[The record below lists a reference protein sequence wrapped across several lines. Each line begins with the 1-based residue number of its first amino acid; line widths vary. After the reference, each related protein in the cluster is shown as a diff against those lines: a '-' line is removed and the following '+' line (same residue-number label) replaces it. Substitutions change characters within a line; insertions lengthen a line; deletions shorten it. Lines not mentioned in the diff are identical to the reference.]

1 MKIFSMIILLFC
13 FSLQAQQ
20 KRWQLDS
27 IQQIQFYSDKIEY
40 VYKTFHQSYDP
51 KTRTVTMI
59 DETKGEWG
67 DRTKYICEYSPLDSL
82 LSQTVYTYDED
93 IKKWEKQEMIHY
105 VYRGAEIQE
114 KMYHKNEIGDWKI
127 LRTSYFENIDGKLY
141 LKKEENGE
149 KTQKGWEVITYDPP
163 KPWRHF
169 SMQELNLKKKLSPDL
184 WIYLSMRGL
193 NPKKKVAPQVKYN
206 KKGEVIEKLY
216 IEMDNYKDKQKF
228 SYDNSGNISEI
239 ELYELRDPKVGFTK
253 EEKRVYTYAPDI
265 LYEEVLDKW
274 KQNYENRKPKKAFL
288 SEKVYRTQNS
298 GDYKFIYEHRYFYSP
313 IKQ

>member
-1 MKIFSMIILLFC
+1 MKIVSIISLLLC

-27 IQQIQFYSDKIEY
+27 IQQIQLYSDKIEY

-127 LRTSYFENIDGKLY
+127 LRTSYIENIDGKLY

-253 EEKRVYTYAPDI
+253 EEKRVYTYALDI

-274 KQNYENRKPKKAFL
+274 KQNDENRKPKNAIL
-288 SEKVYRTQNS
+288 SKKVYR
-298 GDYKFIYEHRYFYSP
+298 YKTLGGSEFIYEHRYFYSP

>member
-1 MKIFSMIILLFC
+1 MKIVSIISLLLC

-27 IQQIQFYSDKIEY
+27 IQQIQLYSNEIEY

-82 LSQTVYTYDED
+82 LSQTVYTYDEA

-114 KMYHKNEIGDWKI
+114 KMYRKNKIGDWKI

-163 KPWRHF
+163 KLWHYF
-169 SMQELNLKKKLSPDL
+169 SMQE
-184 WIYLSMRGL
+184 L
-193 NPKKKVAPQVKYN
+193 NPKKKVAPQEKYN
-206 KKGEVIEKLY
+206 KKGEV
-216 IEMDNYKDKQKF
+216 
-228 SYDNSGNISEI
+228 
-239 ELYELRDPKVGFTK
+239 
-253 EEKRVYTYAPDI
+253 
-265 LYEEVLDKW
+265 
-274 KQNYENRKPKKAFL
+274 RKA
-288 SEKVYRTQNS
+288 VYRN
-298 GDYKFIYEHRYFYSP
+298 G
-313 IKQ
+313 

>member
-1 MKIFSMIILLFC
+1 MKIVSIISLLLC

-216 IEMDNYKDKQKF
+216 IDMDNYKDKQKF

>member
-1 MKIFSMIILLFC
+1 MKIFSIIILLFC

-27 IQQIQFYSDKIEY
+27 IQQIQFRSDKAGY

-51 KTRTVTMI
+51 KTRTVIMI

-82 LSQTVYTYDED
+82 LSQTVYTYDEA

-127 LRTSYFENIDGKLY
+127 LRISYFENIDGKLY
-141 LKKEENGE
+141 LKKEDNGE

-163 KPWRHF
+163 KLWHYF
-169 SMQELNLKKKLSPDL
+169 SMQE
-184 WIYLSMRGL
+184 L
-193 NPKKKVAPQVKYN
+193 NPKKKVAPQEKYN

-274 KQNYENRKPKKAFL
+274 KQNYENRKPKKAIL

-313 IKQ
+313 IEQ

>member
-1 MKIFSMIILLFC
+1 MKIVSIISLLLC

-127 LRTSYFENIDGKLY
+127 LRTSYIENIDGKLY

-149 KTQKGWEVITYDPP
+149 KTQKGWEVITYAPP

-228 SYDNSGNISEI
+228 SYDNSVNISEI

-274 KQNYENRKPKKAFL
+274 KQNYENRKPKKAIL

-313 IKQ
+313 IK

>member
-1 MKIFSMIILLFC
+1 MKIVSIISLLLC

-127 LRTSYFENIDGKLY
+127 LRTSYIENIDGKLY

-149 KTQKGWEVITYDPP
+149 KTQKGWEVITYAPP

-274 KQNYENRKPKKAFL
+274 KQNYENRKPKKAIL

-313 IKQ
+313 IK

>member
-1 MKIFSMIILLFC
+1 MKIVSIISLLLC

>member
-1 MKIFSMIILLFC
+1 MKIVSIISLLLC

-127 LRTSYFENIDGKLY
+127 LRTSYIENIDGKLY

-149 KTQKGWEVITYDPP
+149 KTQKGWEVITYAPP

-184 WIYLSMRGL
+184 WIYLSKRGL

-274 KQNYENRKPKKAFL
+274 KQNYENRKPKKAIL

-313 IKQ
+313 IK

>member
-1 MKIFSMIILLFC
+1 MKIVSIISLLFC

-27 IQQIQFYSDKIEY
+27 IQQIQLYSNEIEY

-59 DETKGEWG
+59 DETKVEWG

-114 KMYHKNEIGDWKI
+114 RVYDKNEEGDWKI
-127 LRTSYFENIDGKLY
+127 LRTSYIENIDGKLY

-149 KTQKGWEVITYDPP
+149 KTQKGWEVITYAPP

-274 KQNYENRKPKKAFL
+274 KQNYENRKPKKAIL

-313 IKQ
+313 IEQ

>member
-1 MKIFSMIILLFC
+1 MKIVSIISLLFC

-27 IQQIQFYSDKIEY
+27 IQQIQLYSNEIEY

-59 DETKGEWG
+59 DETKVEWG

-114 KMYHKNEIGDWKI
+114 RVYDKNEEGDWKI
-127 LRTSYFENIDGKLY
+127 LRTSYIENIDGKLY

-149 KTQKGWEVITYDPP
+149 KTQKGWEVITYAPP

-216 IEMDNYKDKQKF
+216 VGIDNYKDKQKF

-274 KQNYENRKPKKAFL
+274 KQNYENRKPKKAIL
-288 SEKVYRTQNS
+288 SEKVYRTENS

-313 IKQ
+313 IEQ

>member
-1 MKIFSMIILLFC
+1 MKIVSIISLLLC

-27 IQQIQFYSDKIEY
+27 IQQIQLYSDKIEY

>member
-1 MKIFSMIILLFC
+1 MKIVSIISLLFC

-27 IQQIQFYSDKIEY
+27 IQQIQLYSNEIEY

-59 DETKGEWG
+59 DETKVEWG

-114 KMYHKNEIGDWKI
+114 RVYDKNEEGDWKI
-127 LRTSYFENIDGKLY
+127 LRTSYIENIDGKLY

-149 KTQKGWEVITYDPP
+149 KTQKGWEVITYAPP

-274 KQNYENRKPKKAFL
+274 KKNNENRHPKNAIL
-288 SEKVYRTQNS
+288 SKKVYR
-298 GDYKFIYEHRYFYSP
+298 YKTLGGSEFIYEHRYFYSP

>member
-1 MKIFSMIILLFC
+1 MKLVSIIILLFC
-13 FSLQAQQ
+13 LSLQAQQ

-27 IQQIQFYSDKIEY
+27 IQQIQFYSDKTEV

-114 KMYHKNEIGDWKI
+114 KMYSKNERGDWKI

-216 IEMDNYKDKQKF
+216 VGIDNYKDKQKF

-274 KQNYENRKPKKAFL
+274 KQNYENRKPKNAIL
-288 SEKVYRTQNS
+288 SKKVYR
-298 GDYKFIYEHRYFYSP
+298 YKTLGGSEFIYEHRYFYSP

>member
-1 MKIFSMIILLFC
+1 MKIVSIISLLLC

-27 IQQIQFYSDKIEY
+27 IQQIQLYSNEIEY

-82 LSQTVYTYDED
+82 LSQTVYTYGEA

-114 KMYHKNEIGDWKI
+114 KMYRKNKIGDWKI

-163 KPWRHF
+163 EEWYHF
-169 SMQELNLKKKLSPDL
+169 SMQETAYKK
-184 WIYLSMRGL
+184 
-193 NPKKKVAPQVKYN
+193 NVAPKVKYN
-206 KKGEVIEKLY
+206 AKGEA
-216 IEMDNYKDKQKF
+216 IEMLFIRKNGYKDKQKL
-228 SYDNSGNISEI
+228 SYDDLGNIHEL
-239 ELYELRDPKVGFTK
+239 ELYELRDSNIGLKK
-253 EEKRVYTYAPDI
+253 EEKRVYTYASDI
-265 LYEEVLDKW
+265 PYEEVLDKW
-274 KQNYENRKPKKAFL
+274 KKNNENRHPKNAIL
-288 SEKVYRTQNS
+288 SKKVYR
-298 GDYKFIYEHRYFYSP
+298 YKTLGGSEFIYEDRYFYSP

>member
-1 MKIFSMIILLFC
+1 MKIVSIISLLLC

-82 LSQTVYTYDED
+82 LSQTVYTYDEA

-114 KMYHKNEIGDWKI
+114 KMYRKNKIGDWKI

-163 KPWRHF
+163 KLWHYF
-169 SMQELNLKKKLSPDL
+169 SMQE
-184 WIYLSMRGL
+184 L
-193 NPKKKVAPQVKYN
+193 NPKKKVAPQEKYN

-274 KQNYENRKPKKAFL
+274 KQNYENRKPKKAIL

-298 GDYKFIYEHRYFYSP
+298 GDYEFIYEHRYFYSP

>member
-1 MKIFSMIILLFC
+1 MKIVSIISLLFC

-27 IQQIQFYSDKIEY
+27 IQQIQLYSNEIEY

-82 LSQTVYTYDED
+82 LSQTVYTYDEA

-105 VYRGAEIQE
+105 VYTGAEIQE

-149 KTQKGWEVITYDPP
+149 KTQRGWKVITYDPP
-163 KPWRHF
+163 ELWRYF
-169 SMQELNLKKKLSPDL
+169 SMQ
-184 WIYLSMRGL
+184 GL

-216 IEMDNYKDKQKF
+216 VEMDNYKDKQKF

-239 ELYELRDPKVGFTK
+239 ELYELRDPKVGFK
-253 EEKRVYTYAPDI
+253 GRKKSVYLCP
-265 LYEEVLDKW
+265 
-274 KQNYENRKPKKAFL
+274 
-288 SEKVYRTQNS
+288 
-298 GDYKFIYEHRYFYSP
+298 RYSL
-313 IKQ
+313 

>member
-1 MKIFSMIILLFC
+1 MKIFSIIILLFC

-27 IQQIQFYSDKIEY
+27 IQQIQFHSDKEGY

-51 KTRTVTMI
+51 KTRTVIMI

-82 LSQTVYTYDED
+82 LSQTVYTYDEA

-149 KTQKGWEVITYDPP
+149 KTQRSWKVITDDPP
-163 KPWRHF
+163 ELWRYF
-169 SMQELNLKKKLSPDL
+169 SMQE
-184 WIYLSMRGL
+184 L

-216 IEMDNYKDKQKF
+216 VGIDNYKDEQKF

-239 ELYELRDPKVGFTK
+239 ELYQLRDPKVGFTK

-274 KQNYENRKPKKAFL
+274 KQNYENRKPKKAIL

-298 GDYKFIYEHRYFYSP
+298 GDYEFIYEHRYFYSP
-313 IKQ
+313 IEQ

>member
-1 MKIFSMIILLFC
+1 MKIVSIISLLLC

-127 LRTSYFENIDGKLY
+127 LRTSYIENIDGKLY

-193 NPKKKVAPQVKYN
+193 NPKKKVALQVKYN

-253 EEKRVYTYAPDI
+253 EEKRVYTYALDI

>member
-1 MKIFSMIILLFC
+1 
-13 FSLQAQQ
+13 
-20 KRWQLDS
+20 
-27 IQQIQFYSDKIEY
+27 
-40 VYKTFHQSYDP
+40 
-51 KTRTVTMI
+51 
-59 DETKGEWG
+59 
-67 DRTKYICEYSPLDSL
+67 
-82 LSQTVYTYDED
+82 
-93 IKKWEKQEMIHY
+93 MIHY

-114 KMYHKNEIGDWKI
+114 KMYRKNKIGDWKI

-163 KPWRHF
+163 KLWHYF
-169 SMQELNLKKKLSPDL
+169 SMQE
-184 WIYLSMRGL
+184 L
-193 NPKKKVAPQVKYN
+193 NPKKKVAPQEKYN

-274 KQNYENRKPKKAFL
+274 KQNYENRKPKKAIL

-313 IKQ
+313 IEQ

>member
-1 MKIFSMIILLFC
+1 MKIVSIISLLLC

-127 LRTSYFENIDGKLY
+127 LRTSYIENIDGKLY

-149 KTQKGWEVITYDPP
+149 KTQKGWEVITY
-163 KPWRHF
+163 
-169 SMQELNLKKKLSPDL
+169 
-184 WIYLSMRGL
+184 
-193 NPKKKVAPQVKYN
+193 APQN
-206 KKGEVIEKLY
+206 RGVISLCR
-216 IEMDNYKDKQKF
+216 
-228 SYDNSGNISEI
+228 S
-239 ELYELRDPKVGFTK
+239 
-253 EEKRVYTYAPDI
+253 
-265 LYEEVLDKW
+265 
-274 KQNYENRKPKKAFL
+274 
-288 SEKVYRTQNS
+288 
-298 GDYKFIYEHRYFYSP
+298 
-313 IKQ
+313 

>member
-1 MKIFSMIILLFC
+1 MFC

-27 IQQIQFYSDKIEY
+27 IQQIQLYSNEIEY

-59 DETKGEWG
+59 DETKVEWG

-114 KMYHKNEIGDWKI
+114 RVYDKNEEGDWKI
-127 LRTSYFENIDGKLY
+127 LRTSYIENIDGKLY

-149 KTQKGWEVITYDPP
+149 KTQKGWEVITYAPP

-274 KQNYENRKPKKAFL
+274 KKNNENRHPKNAIL
-288 SEKVYRTQNS
+288 SKKVYR
-298 GDYKFIYEHRYFYSP
+298 YKTLGGSEFIYEHRYFYSP

>member
-1 MKIFSMIILLFC
+1 MKIVLIISLLFC

-27 IQQIQFYSDKIEY
+27 IQQIQLYSNEIEY

-59 DETKGEWG
+59 DETKVEWG

-114 KMYHKNEIGDWKI
+114 RVYDKNEEGDWKI
-127 LRTSYFENIDGKLY
+127 LRTSYIENIDGKLY

-149 KTQKGWEVITYDPP
+149 KTQKGWEVITYAPP

-253 EEKRVYTYAPDI
+253 EEKRVYTYASDI
-265 LYEEVLDKW
+265 PYEEVLDKW
-274 KQNYENRKPKKAFL
+274 KKNNENRHPKNAIL
-288 SEKVYRTQNS
+288 SKKVYR
-298 GDYKFIYEHRYFYSP
+298 YKTLGGSEFIYEHRYFYSP

>member
-1 MKIFSMIILLFC
+1 MKIVSIISLLFC

-27 IQQIQFYSDKIEY
+27 IQQIQLYSNEIEY

-59 DETKGEWG
+59 DETKVEWG

-114 KMYHKNEIGDWKI
+114 RVYDKNEEGDWKI
-127 LRTSYFENIDGKLY
+127 LRTSYIENIDGKLY

-163 KPWRHF
+163 KLWHYL
-169 SMQELNLKKKLSPDL
+169 SMQE
-184 WIYLSMRGL
+184 L
-193 NPKKKVAPQVKYN
+193 NPKKKVAPQEKYN

-274 KQNYENRKPKKAFL
+274 KKNNENRHPKNAIL
-288 SEKVYRTQNS
+288 SKKVYR
-298 GDYKFIYEHRYFYSP
+298 YKTLGGSEFIYEHRYFYSP

>member
-1 MKIFSMIILLFC
+1 MKIVSIISLLFC
-13 FSLQAQQ
+13 LSLQAQQ

-27 IQQIQFYSDKIEY
+27 IQQIQFYSDKKEY
-40 VYKTFHQSYDP
+40 VYKTLHQSYDP

-82 LSQTVYTYDED
+82 LSQTVYTYNED

-127 LRTSYFENIDGKLY
+127 LRTSYIENIDGKLY

-253 EEKRVYTYAPDI
+253 EEKRVYTYTLDI

-313 IKQ
+313 IRQ

>member
-1 MKIFSMIILLFC
+1 MKIVSIISLLLC

-127 LRTSYFENIDGKLY
+127 LRTSYIENIDGKLY

-149 KTQKGWEVITYDPP
+149 KTQKGWEVITYAPP

-169 SMQELNLKKKLSPDL
+169 SMQE
-184 WIYLSMRGL
+184 L

-274 KQNYENRKPKKAFL
+274 KQNYENRKPKKAIL

-313 IKQ
+313 IK

>member
-1 MKIFSMIILLFC
+1 MKIVSIISLLLC

-114 KMYHKNEIGDWKI
+114 KMYQKNEIGDWKI
-127 LRTSYFENIDGKLY
+127 LRTSYIENIDGKLY

-149 KTQKGWEVITYDPP
+149 KTQKGWEVITYAPP

-274 KQNYENRKPKKAFL
+274 KQNYENRKPKKAIL

-313 IKQ
+313 IK

>member
-1 MKIFSMIILLFC
+1 MKIVSIISLLLC

-27 IQQIQFYSDKIEY
+27 IQQIQFYSDKKEY

-82 LSQTVYTYDED
+82 LSQTVYTYNEAV
-93 IKKWEKQEMIHY
+93 KKWEKQEMIHY

-127 LRTSYFENIDGKLY
+127 LRTSYIENIDGKLY

-274 KQNYENRKPKKAFL
+274 KQNYENRKPKNAIL
-288 SEKVYRTQNS
+288 SKKVYR
-298 GDYKFIYEHRYFYSP
+298 YKTLGGSEFIYEHRYFYSP